1 MAASRIDRPNNVK
14 DGFQMMFPDGKLYI
28 NGKLREA
35 AGGARYED
43 IAPWTG
49 EIIGYAAD
57 ASAADMEEAIAAA
70 RRAFD
75 ETDWSTNKA
84 LRREVVVK
92 LGDRLKA
99 NRDRLAAIAQHET
112 GSAMGAVYSVQVDG
126 PLAAIDEL
134 LTIFDEIAWEKPM
147 GERVGWGST
156 SNRILVKE
164 AAGVV
169 GVITPWNV
177 PFYITIG
184 KVIPALLAG
193 CTVIIKPAPDTPLF
207 STIIGE
213 MAEEAGVPPGVLN
226 VVCGSDPVLLG
237 EMLVTDKRV
246 DLISFTGSTG
256 VGKRI
261 MEKGAATL
269 KRLFLELG
277 GKSAAIILEDTPNF
291 AEAVSQ
297 SVVCFHAGQG
307 CATITRLLVPRSR
320 YQEAVAVLEATYA
333 AYSQMWGDPNEPAN
347 VMGPLISAKQRV
359 RVMGYIQSGIDEGA
373 RLLAGGRAPA
383 DRGGGFFVEPT
394 CFVDV
399 TNDMKI
405 AREEIFGPVLV
416 VIPFE
421 DEDDAVRIA
430 NDSDYGL
437 SGGVRSGDL
446 DRAMKIAKRIRTG
459 TVGVNGGMS
468 IAVDLPFGGYKQ
480 SGIGKEW
487 GHEGFDEYLETK
499 VIGVGLS

>member
-1 MAASRIDRPNNVK
+1 MPL
-14 DGFQMMFPDGKLYI
+14 FPDGKLYI
-28 NGKLREA
+28 DGRLRDA
-35 AGGARYED
+35 AGGATYED
-43 IAPWTG
+43 ISPWTG
-49 EIIGYAAD
+49 QVIGHAPDAA
-57 ASAADMEEAIAAA
+57 AADMDEAIAAA

-75 ETDWSTNKA
+75 ESDWSTDHA
-84 LRREVVVK
+84 RRRELVRAF
-92 LGDRLKA
+92 GEALKA
-99 NRDRLAAIAQHET
+99 NRDRLADLARHEV
-112 GSAMGAVYSVQVDG
+112 GSALAAVGMAQVDG
-126 PLAAIDEL
+126 PLSFIDPL
-134 LTIFDEIAWEKPM
+134 FAIFDAIEWEKPM
-147 GERVGWGST
+147 GDLTVWGFTST
-156 SNRILVKE
+156 RLLVKE

-177 PFYITIG
+177 PFYITVG

-193 CTVIIKPAPDTPLF
+193 CTVIVKPAPDTPLM
-207 STIIGE
+207 STILGE
-213 MAEEAGVPPGVLN
+213 IADQVGLPAGVLQ
-226 VVCGSDPVLLG
+226 VVTGQDPALLG
-237 EMLVTDKRV
+237 EMLVTDPRV

-269 KRLFLELG
+269 KRIFLELG
-277 GKSAAIILEDTPNF
+277 GKSAQIVLEDTPNF
-291 AEAVSQ
+291 AEAVAQ
-297 SVVCFHAGQG
+297 SIVCFHAGQG

-333 AYSQMWGDPNEPAN
+333 HYATMWGGFDDPAN
-347 VMGPLISAKQRV
+347 VMGPLISARQRE
-359 RVMGYIQSGIDEGA
+359 RVMAYIESGKAEGA
-373 RLLAGGRAPA
+373 RLIAGGNAVEK
-383 DRGGGFFVEPT
+383 DGGFFVEPT

-421 DEDDAVRIA
+421 DEEDAIRIA

-437 SGGVRSGDL
+437 SGGVRSGDPA
-446 DRAMKIAKRIRTG
+446 RALRVARRIRTG
-459 TVGVNGGMS
+459 TVGINGGLS

-487 GHEGFDEYLETK
+487 GLEGFEEYLETK
-499 VIGVGLS
+499 AIAFAA